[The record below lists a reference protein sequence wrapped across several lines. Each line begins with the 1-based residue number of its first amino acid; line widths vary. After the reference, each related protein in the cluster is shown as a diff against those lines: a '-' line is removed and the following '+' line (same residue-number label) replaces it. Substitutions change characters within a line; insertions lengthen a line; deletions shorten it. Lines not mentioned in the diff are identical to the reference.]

1 MCVRFVDMY
10 LLNLVNVKNSKVTA
24 WPTNRV
30 FAKRLEENI
39 SSPRNRQLTVHS
51 QRKALLKSN
60 AFAK

>member
-10 LLNLVNVKNSKVTA
+10 LMNLVNVKKSKVSA

-30 FAKRLEENI
+30 FAKRLDENI
-39 SSPRNRQLTVHS
+39 SFPRNRQLTVHS
-51 QRKALLKSN
+51 QRKTLLKSN